1 MQERQNPS
9 QRGMVDGRSHRSQK
23 LSETTFP
30 ELGSVHVSVESF
42 AATCATHRLGNLSES
57 EHPKQGHRAL
67 ECLVGVGEDGARKRN
82 TTAANMT
89 STKSKTKSNQRAS
102 GVWSTTF
109 LG

>member
-1 MQERQNPS
+1 MVEATGVKSFLRPHFQNWALS
-9 QRGMVDGRSHRSQK
+9 VFQSRALRWTNAHHKHRS
-23 LSETTFP
+23 
-30 ELGSVHVSVESF
+30 
-42 AATCATHRLGNLSES
+42 AATCAIHRLGNLGES

-82 TTAANMT
+82 TTEANTT